1 MPLTDFFA
9 RIEALV
15 TLLKASSSDAAV
27 LLPGEV
33 RLASFG
39 ANGENGLDIPRKIRT
54 ELTARSAEFNLS
66 TRW

>member
-9 RIEALV
+9 RIEALIP
-15 TLLKASSSDAAV
+15 LPMASSSDAEV
-27 LLPGEV
+27 LLPGDV
-33 RLASFG
+33 CLASFG
-39 ANGENGLDIPRKIRT
+39 ANGDNGLVIPRKIRT

>member
-9 RIEALV
+9 RIEAHI
-15 TLLKASSSDAAV
+15 TLLMASSSNAEE

-33 RLASFG
+33 RLASLR
-39 ANGENGLDIPRKIRT
+39 ANSENGLDVPQKLRT